1 MQSLMNISV
10 DVDPS
15 EKKSARTKFK
25 LLYPN
30 KEVLN
35 TVLDNCKEAFAGKI
49 RMSSISNRGYMSHAL
64 TIDDKETGAYCTLEF
79 MQYYELS
86 PESEGYTFKRPYIT
100 EDYDLVIYNERS
112 SIVSKVL
119 VDRLAKGGK
128 LLTRTFDK
136 SGKDWVMLKK
146 DGSGDVNGHYISD
159 KDIVAIGLE
168 GHLFDTK
175 CFNESIDICE
185 KHKVNFSVM
194 DWNVGNDVNADS
206 NVSI

>member
-1 MQSLMNISV
+1 
-10 DVDPS
+10 
-15 EKKSARTKFK
+15 
-25 LLYPN
+25 
-30 KEVLN
+30 
-35 TVLDNCKEAFAGKI
+35 
-49 RMSSISNRGYMSHAL
+49 
-64 TIDDKETGAYCTLEF
+64 
-79 MQYYELS
+79 MQYYEFS
-86 PESEGYTFKRPYIT
+86 PESEGYTYKRTCIE

-128 LLTRTFDK
+128 LLCRTFEK
-136 SGKDWVMLKK
+136 SGKDWVTLKK
-146 DGSGDVNGHYISD
+146 DDNGDVTGNYISD

-185 KHKVNFSVM
+185 KFKVSFSVM
-194 DWNVGNDVNADS
+194 DWNVGNDVDADS